1 MKLIKVETK
10 GFKSFADLVTLTFD
24 GGVVGVVGPNGSG
37 KSNINDAI
45 KWVLGEM
52 SAKSLRG
59 DSMDDVIFAGS
70 KTEPALDKAEVS
82 LTFDNS
88 DGENSI
94 PHKVFTISRVLKRGG
109 QSEYFINGET
119 ARLKDIKDIALESGI
134 SKSSLAI
141 ISQGTV
147 QDIAQAT
154 SEQRRVIFEEAAG
167 VSKYKARKEEA
178 LRKLEKTTESLASI
192 DLVASELEHKLKPLK
207 RQAEKAQLF
216 LEKQEALKSVEISFI
231 VDDVSYYADVL
242 ETLTAEL
249 SSVIEAKDDANGRI
263 RVAEIEMETKSKQK
277 QLLDNEI
284 HKLENEHEE
293 IVEKL
298 EQASIR
304 ANNAAQKRKAILE
317 NGSSDNSDE
326 RIQALQEE
334 IQDCAI
340 KLEKSKQLY
349 DELNNDISERK
360 QTIQSLNDQLFKQ
373 NHLIVSN
380 QNTLIK
386 IKTKHGMLVEQKES
400 NSHLHHGVKILLQ
413 NKKHFSGL
421 HDIVQN
427 LIKVDERYSSAIETA
442 IQGSLQ
448 NLVVDKS
455 NDAVKMI
462 DFLKENRAGRASF
475 IPLDTINPKS
485 IREDHYQILQ
495 GKQGFIASGDQL
507 VTVDAKFEIMK
518 RYLLGNY
525 IVVDTIQN
533 ANAISKIFKSVYPIV
548 TMDGDIIRPGGIM
561 TGGAKNRSSSFSN
574 VDVEIQS
581 LESQIPSIESNL
593 ITLKGEI
600 SIIEGK
606 IEQER
611 SIIAEKSVEL
621 LNNKQKI
628 ISIEGDFSSMRSEYE
643 VLAKKKV
650 EITNILST
658 TAKADAEVVIELENQ
673 KNSIRTLLKAKRDSS
688 INITNDLARIL
699 EDKSNI
705 ERVLRD
711 IQEQSATKMTEK
723 NKAEYIVKSSTER
736 LLEEYQMTFEA
747 AKETASSLTMDKEE
761 AREIIINL
769 KSEIRALGS
778 VNLDAIEEYE
788 RENARF
794 LKIDANRQEIRNAYD
809 TIIDAISKMDQV
821 IITKMDE
828 TIKLVDKEMKEI
840 FKVMFGGG
848 MSHIKYTDP
857 SDLLTSGI
865 DVIAQPP
872 GKTVKNLKLFS
883 GGEKALVAISLLFAI
898 LKAKPLPLCILD
910 EVEAALDDANVIRFA
925 NYLQELKKLTQFIV
939 VTHRV
944 GTMARVDHLFGATM
958 QKRGV
963 TSFFSVELAKAKEL
977 LGEKND

>member
-1 MKLIKVETK
+1 
-10 GFKSFADLVTLTFD
+10 
-24 GGVVGVVGPNGSG
+24 
-37 KSNINDAI
+37 
-45 KWVLGEM
+45 
-52 SAKSLRG
+52 
-59 DSMDDVIFAGS
+59 MDDVIFAGS
-70 KTEPALDKAEVS
+70 KTEAALDKAEVS

-94 PHKVFTISRVLKRGG
+94 PHKVFTITRILKRGG
-109 QSEYFINGET
+109 QSEYFINGEV

-154 SEQRRVIFEEAAG
+154 PEQRRVIFEEAAG

-231 VDDVSYYADVL
+231 VDDVSFYADEL
-242 ETLTAEL
+242 EKLTAEL
-249 SSVIEAKDDANGRI
+249 AGVMDAKDDYNSRI
-263 RVAEIEMETKSKQK
+263 KVSEVEMAAKSKQK
-277 QLLDNEI
+277 QQLDNEV
-284 HKLENEHEE
+284 HRLENDHEE

-298 EQASIR
+298 EQAAVR

-317 NGSSDNSDE
+317 NSSSENSAA

-334 IQDCAI
+334 IQETAI
-340 KLEKSKQLY
+340 KVDKHKELY
-349 DELNNDISERK
+349 EQLNNDINDRRHS
-360 QTIQSLNDQLFKQ
+360 IQKLNDTLFKQ
-373 NHLIVSN
+373 NHTIINN
-380 QNTLIK
+380 QNQLIK
-386 IKTKHGMLVEQKES
+386 IKTKLGMLIEQKES

-413 NKKHFSGL
+413 NKKHFTGL

-427 LIKVDERYSSAIETA
+427 IIKTEEKYNSAIETA
-442 IQGSLQ
+442 IQGALQ

-462 DFLKENRAGRASF
+462 DFLKENRAGRATF
-475 IPLDTINPKS
+475 IPLDTITPKS

-495 GKQGFIASGDQL
+495 RQIGFIASGDQV
-507 VTVDAKFEIMK
+507 VTVEPKFEIMK
-518 RYLLGNY
+518 RYLLGNF
-525 IVVDTIQN
+525 IVADTIHN
-533 ANAISKIFKSVYPIV
+533 ANAISKIFKSSYPIV

-561 TGGAKNRSSSFSN
+561 TGGAKSRSNAFSN
-574 VDVEIQS
+574 IDNEIKE
-581 LESQIPSIESNL
+581 LESQIPAIESDVASQRAEM
-593 ITLKGEI
+593 TV
-600 SIIEGK
+600 IEGK
-606 IEQER
+606 IEEQR
-611 SIIAEKSVEL
+611 AIIAEKNVEL
-621 LNNKQKI
+621 VKNKEKI
-628 ISIEGDFSSMRSEYE
+628 IYLEGHFSSMRSEYE
-643 VLAKKKV
+643 ALAQKQI
-650 EITNILST
+650 EISNILST

-673 KNSIRTLLKAKRDSS
+673 KNSIRALLKAKRESS

-699 EDKSNI
+699 EDKTNI

-711 IQEQSATKMTEK
+711 IQEQSSTKMSQK
-723 NKAEYIVKSSTER
+723 NQAEYIVKSSTER

-747 AKETASSLTMDKEE
+747 AKESAAALTMDKEE

-769 KSEIRALGS
+769 KNEIRGLGS
-778 VNLDAIEEYE
+778 VNLEAIEEFE

-794 LKIDANRQEIRNAYD
+794 QKIDSNRQEIRNAYD

-848 MSHIKYTDP
+848 MSAIKYTDP

-977 LGEKND
+977 VGDKNE